1 MRRWLIGAWLAILAA
16 DGRAHA
22 FSPDA
27 DHFYSGLS
35 HAFIDPAQLLLL
47 LALGLLAAQRD
58 LGAARA
64 IVMGVPLGALTVS
77 LLPGDPAMLG
87 VMEAVVLGAAG
98 TAGAL
103 VAWGRPL
110 PRAWL
115 QGLAVAAALGLGTVN
130 GAELARE
137 AWLAPHLYLS
147 GAALGILMV
156 LVAAFVAASRLLE
169 FAREWTS
176 IAVRVAG
183 SWLLASSLLLL
194 ALAAA

>member
-1 MRRWLIGAWLAILAA
+1 MRRWLVGAWFAILAA

-64 IVMGVPLGALTVS
+64 IVTGVPLGALIFS